1 MLNIKLSC
9 LLPRRQCFPPCI
21 QLKEAHQGASKEL
34 LAAAVKGS
42 EAGGAAAAEVG
53 SAEVGSAGALAASR
67 IASSALAPGV
77 SCRRISDS

>member
-1 MLNIKLSC
+1 M
-9 LLPRRQCFPPCI
+9 

-53 SAEVGSAGALAASR
+53 SAGALAASR

-77 SCRRISDS
+77 SCRRISDF